1 MTEKFINNLLNY
13 LMFNADIVH
22 TVTNP
27 TNTYEMVNAVTI
39 PDLEAALHNVSLE
52 DLMEGDF

>member
-1 MTEKFINNLLNY
+1 MTERFISNLLNY
-13 LMFNADIVH
+13 LMFNEQVVH

-27 TNTYEMVNAVTI
+27 TNTYETVNAVTI
-39 PDLEAALHNVSLE
+39 PDLETALHNVSLE